1 MKNCLS
7 GSSNQVSFLQQQ
19 HHQHQQKDEK
29 GGSSLRC
36 LLMDIWKRQKGE
48 EGETVKKPEVK
59 DLWTFSSLEALP
71 SSETEATTFD
81 KEPESERGENASSFN
96 YKCLECHSNLHH
108 HKMSHA
114 KCQIISHFQNKAANT
129 KAAAEDDDFV
139 ERYFEQIRVIF
150 QIGEKAC
157 NPDKY
162 LARVLRCLKCASYFA
177 MSGGGFEGSE
187 IDSATLVSK
196 EARALIHHLL
206 TSKCWQGSSDAAK
219 TASPLEARR

>member
-7 GSSNQVSFLQQQ
+7 GSSSNQVSFLQQQ

-36 LLMDIWKRQKGE
+36 LLMDIWKRQKGDE
-48 EGETVKKPEVK
+48 EGETVKKTEVK

-71 SSETEATTFD
+71 PSEIEATTFD
-81 KEPESERGENASSFN
+81 KEPESERRENASSFN

-114 KCQIISHFQNKAANT
+114 KCQIISHFQNKAA
-129 KAAAEDDDFV
+129 ASAQEDDNFV

-177 MSGGGFEGSE
+177 MSGGGSE

-196 EARALIHHLL
+196 DARALIHHLL
-206 TSKCWQGSSDAAK
+206 TSKCWQGSCDSA

>member
-7 GSSNQVSFLQQQ
+7 GSSSNQVSFLQQ
-19 HHQHQQKDEK
+19 QQKDEK

-48 EGETVKKPEVK
+48 EEGETVKKTEVK

-71 SSETEATTFD
+71 SSEIEATTFD

-129 KAAAEDDDFV
+129 KAAGSTQEDDDFV

-177 MSGGGFEGSE
+177 MSGGSE